1 MAEESVLDFADLG
14 SAVVD
19 APVVE
24 TAAPVVDAP
33 VVEADAPVVNAD
45 APAVGADKKE
55 AKTQYNSDGSPKEA
69 AAKGAT
75 KAEDLPGTDKT
86 PKEIRNSLKALRD
99 LDPSHAQAV
108 KQLHGAFERWE
119 AAKQIFPGGVKEM
132 QTAKEFSDLIGGAEG
147 YETLTGVKAAAEAS
161 DAKLYEGNVDLIKDI
176 EEDLKST
183 GHLDALGK
191 LAPSFLDAVK
201 RNDSKA
207 FDAAIAPHVLSMLE
221 TDNLP
226 GVIAGL
232 EQALSDPDP
241 AKAIAAAK
249 ELITGKYGI
258 KQWYEGLSAENK
270 KQKAAV
276 LSPEKQALDKE
287 RADFVKQQAD
297 FKTNQTT
304 VFKNSV
310 ASVCEK
316 ANNTLLGTQLK
327 PFLKMPYFQGY
338 GKENLVPLG
347 NTIKNNLYAALK
359 ADTVYQAQMK
369 SMWAAKEPDRAKIEE
384 YHRTRVE
391 SIAEETVR
399 STVQRMYPNYTKGGA
414 AAGRIAAAAD
424 KKAVDT
430 KVEQK
435 AVTSGKPIYVA
446 QKPSREALDM
456 DHVDKSGKPDAV
468 IEMINGRGFL
478 KGSGKW
484 VTWRK

>member
-1 MAEESVLDFADLG
+1 
-14 SAVVD
+14 
-19 APVVE
+19 
-24 TAAPVVDAP
+24 
-33 VVEADAPVVNAD
+33 
-45 APAVGADKKE
+45 
-55 AKTQYNSDGSPKEA
+55 
-69 AAKGAT
+69 
-75 KAEDLPGTDKT
+75 
-86 PKEIRNSLKALRD
+86 
-99 LDPSHAQAV
+99 
-108 KQLHGAFERWE
+108 
-119 AAKQIFPGGVKEM
+119 
-132 QTAKEFSDLIGGAEG
+132 
-147 YETLTGVKAAAEAS
+147 
-161 DAKLYEGNVDLIKDI
+161 
-176 EEDLKST
+176 
-183 GHLDALGK
+183 
-191 LAPSFLDAVK
+191 
-201 RNDSKA
+201 
-207 FDAAIAPHVLSMLE
+207 MLE

-258 KQWYEGLSAENK
+258 KQWYQGLAAENK
-270 KQKAAV
+270 KQKETAV
-276 LSPEKQALDKE
+276 SPERQALDKE
-287 RADFVKQQAD
+287 RADFVKQQED

-316 ANNTLLGTQLK
+316 SNNTLLGTQLK

-338 GKENLVPLG
+338 GRENLIPLG
-347 NTIKNNLYAALK
+347 TTIKNNLYAALK
-359 ADTVYQAQMK
+359 ADNVYQAQMK
-369 SMWAAKEPDRAKIEE
+369 AMWGAKTPDRGKIEE

-391 SIAEETVR
+391 SIAEELVR
-399 STVQRMYPNYTKGGA
+399 TTVQKMYPNYTKGGA

-424 KKAVDT
+424 KEAGET

-435 AVTSGKPIYVA
+435 AVATGKPIYVA